1 MVALHATAGGGST
14 WNVKSTQI
22 VFSEHGESG
31 QPLQSATTGITVW
44 QLTWLTMGSRS
55 CFE

>member
-1 MVALHATAGGGST
+1 MLSMVALHATAGGGST

-44 QLTWLTMGSRS
+44 QLTWLTMGS
-55 CFE
+55 